1 MTYIPITAA
10 DEKAMLAAIGVKSVD
25 ELFSDV
31 PPSVILK
38 NGLNLP
44 KGMSEPEL
52 KRFFNMIG
60 KNNQP
65 VSDRPC
71 FLGAGVYYH
80 EVPAAVKAV
89 VTRPE
94 FLTSY
99 TPYQPEIAQGTLQV
113 LFDFQT
119 YMVELTGLEVSNASL
134 YDGASAV
141 AEAALLGLRIKKAE
155 SFVYV
160 SKAVH
165 PEYRQVIQ
173 TYLNPQGHKVRE
185 IDLKGTETDLETLKP
200 PFGPT
205 RW

>member
-1 MTYIPITAA
+1 
-10 DEKAMLAAIGVKSVD
+10 MLKVIGVKALD
-25 ELFSDV
+25 DLFSDV
-31 PPSVILK
+31 PPSQILK
-38 NGLNLP
+38 QGLNVAPGLT
-44 KGMSEPEL
+44 EPEL
-52 KRFFNMIG
+52 KRWFNLIG

-71 FLGAGVYYH
+71 FLGAGVYWH

-119 YMVELTGLEVSNASL
+119 YMVELTGLQVSNASL
-134 YDGASAV
+134 YDGATAV
-141 AEAALLGLRIKKAE
+141 AEATLLALRIKKAE

-160 SKAVH
+160 SMAVN
-165 PEYRQVIQ
+165 PEYRQTTQ
-173 TYLNPQGHKVRE
+173 TYLNPLGHKIRE
-185 IDLKGTETDLETLKP
+185 IGLNGTETDLELLKTELWP
-200 PFGPT
+200 NSV
-205 RW
+205 